1 MAVPVDFARAPV
13 PDLHAVLAEC
23 RRAGPVVPA
32 TYHGRAA
39 WLTTTHA
46 VTRAALADEDR
57 FPSAKIQESLVGPTL
72 QSMVGRHHRRNRALI
87 ASAFTPRSV
96 DAQRIEL
103 LEPIAHELI
112 DGLAGR
118 ASFDLVEDFAHR
130 YPALV
135 ISRMLGIPVHD
146 EALFLEWGMDL
157 FLFPWKPAQATA
169 SWRAFRDYLRPVVA
183 ERRANP
189 GPDLLSAL
197 VLAELEGERLSD
209 DEIFSFLANLYPA
222 GADTAYKAISS
233 MMASV
238 LTDPVLRERARAEPR
253 LHESI
258 ADEALRHEAPVAL
271 LPRQAAR
278 VCEVAG
284 AGIQA
289 GEIVL
294 IGITAANR
302 DPEVFAEPDRF
313 DPDRRA
319 LEQSLVF
326 GHGPHFCLGA
336 QLARTELRV
345 ALGALV
351 ERFPAL
357 RLAESGEIPSV
368 GAILRGPKRV
378 LVRVD

>member
-1 MAVPVDFARAPV
+1 MIAIDFARAPV
-13 PDLHAVLAEC
+13 PDLHAILAER

-32 TYHGRAA
+32 TYHGRSA

-57 FPSAKIQESLVGPTL
+57 FPSAGIQESLVGPTL
-72 QSMVGRHHRRNRALI
+72 QSMVGRNHRRHRALI

-96 DAQRIEL
+96 DGQRIEL

-112 DGLAGR
+112 DGLADR
-118 ASFDLVEDFAHR
+118 SSFDVVEEFAHR

-146 EALFLEWGMDL
+146 ESVFLEWGMDL

-169 SWRAFRDYLRPVVA
+169 SWRAFRDYLRPIVGV
-183 ERRANP
+183 RRADP

-197 VLAELEGERLSD
+197 VRAELDGERLSD
-209 DEIFSFLANLYPA
+209 DEVFSFLANLYPA
-222 GADTAYKAISS
+222 GADTAYKAIAS

-238 LTDPVLRERARAEPR
+238 LADPVLSERARAEPGLR
-253 LHESI
+253 EAI

-271 LPRQAAR
+271 LPRQAER
-278 VCEVAG
+278 DCEVAG
-284 AGIQA
+284 ARVGA

-302 DPEVFAEPDRF
+302 DPDVFVEPDRF
-313 DPDRRA
+313 DPDRRG
-319 LEQSLVF
+319 LEKSLVF

-345 ALGALV
+345 ALAALV
-351 ERFPAL
+351 ERFPRI
-357 RLAESGEIPSV
+357 RLTEPGEIASI

-378 LVRVD
+378 VVRVD